1 MTTKLWTT
9 VFLAAGAII
18 VTIAADPASAKESK
32 AKWVAQCE
40 SVLSKDNSPKA
51 KRVYCTC
58 MYEDVGDIEDKY
70 EYVLE
75 REFPPVH
82 QGCYKK
88 AGFKPPR

>member
-1 MTTKLWTT
+1 MTMKLWMT
-9 VFLAAGAII
+9 VFLAAAAILAAGA
-18 VTIAADPASAKESK
+18 ASAKESK

-70 EYVLE
+70 EYALE
-75 REFPPVH
+75 RKFPPVH
-82 QGCYKK
+82 LAWYNK